1 MATITNK
8 IEVFEKIIYEKH
20 IQTVEK
26 ELDELK
32 KKYVIETENQKE
44 SLTNEIS
51 VDVTQYKRK
60 ALEKSRKIIL
70 QAKIEAQREMLQA
83 KSGIIDRF
91 KRYIEKE
98 MESFVKTEKYKTY
111 FAKKFQEALE
121 SIGKQEMRIIVR
133 KEDIDLTNSSSR
145 VDIDNSIIGG
155 FIIIVDEKIK
165 YDYTINTTLE
175 ENSEYF
181 GQLIQNLIEEKEG
194 ENHEYQ

>member
-20 IQTVEK
+20 IQAVEK